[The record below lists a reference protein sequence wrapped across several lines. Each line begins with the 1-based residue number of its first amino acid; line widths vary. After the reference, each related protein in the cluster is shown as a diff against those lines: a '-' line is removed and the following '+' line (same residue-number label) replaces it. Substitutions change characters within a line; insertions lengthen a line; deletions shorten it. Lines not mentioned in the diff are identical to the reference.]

1 MNLPPSLPTKKK
13 IAAAFS
19 SKAGTYNQFASVQKE
34 LLQSVRNRIIKCQL
48 AEMWVDLGCGT
59 GILEEMLLDKD
70 QNFHITGV
78 DLSRNS
84 LSILTG
90 KKIPGIFP
98 VQADIEKLPLKKGC
112 FTGAI
117 VCSVLQWLDTS
128 IPVLKGISGLLTRN
142 GKLVFSVFTDG
153 CFKEL
158 TEIRRHFGLSVP
170 VRLSSPDN
178 FSEQLRESGFTLLE
192 YEIYHCVKYFPSA
205 MDLLRSLSSTGSTAV
220 NGRRMSRSELQR
232 FCRYYEDIFSTPHG
246 IPLTYQAMI
255 GTSVKKEQT

>member
-1 MNLPPSLPTKKK
+1 MNSPPSLPTKKK
-13 IAAAFS
+13 IAAAFG

-34 LLQSVRNRIIKCQL
+34 LLQSVRSRIIKCQSPG
-48 AEMWVDLGCGT
+48 MWADLGCGT

-70 QNFHITGV
+70 QNLHITGV

-84 LSILTG
+84 LSILTE
-90 KKIPGIFP
+90 KKITGTFP
-98 VQADIEKLPLKKGC
+98 VQADIENLPFKKGC
-112 FTGAI
+112 FTGAVI
-117 VCSVLQWLDTS
+117 CSVLQWLDSS
-128 IPVLKGISGLLTRN
+128 IPVLKGISGLLTRD

-158 TEIRRHFGLSVP
+158 MEIRRHFGLSVP
-170 VRLSSPDN
+170 VRLSSPDD
-178 FSEQLRESGFTLLE
+178 FTEQLKECGFSILE
-192 YEIYHCVKYFPSA
+192 YDDYHCVKYFPSA

-220 NGRRMSRSELQR
+220 NGRQMSRSELQK
-232 FCRYYEDIFSTPHG
+232 FCRYYEDNFSTLHG